1 MNPDHNSCLFNWNP
15 NYTGKPTLTL
25 KAFTHQTFVI
35 CVNFLCH
42 QNISQAHQ
50 PRNFTGWVSYFSDF
64 THQITAT
71 NHTPVLNIKWCRT
84 SKIITQTDPWN
95 SASSNVVMTLP
106 TRTQTAPEILKHD
119 TVIQFQ
125 LFDQTMKWSQNLL
138 CFSFLFR
145 NRNQLKHGCFS
156 WLNRFVCSVF
166 ICVISSAG
174 TN

>member
-25 KAFTHQTFVI
+25 KAFTHQTLVI
-35 CVNFLCH
+35 CVNILCH

-50 PRNFTGWVSYFSDF
+50 PRNFTGWVSCFSDF

-95 SASSNVVMTLP
+95 SPSQMWSRLCQQELKLPQKYKSTTQWYSFSSLIKPWNEARISFASVSCSETETSSNMDV
-106 TRTQTAPEILKHD
+106 
-119 TVIQFQ
+119 
-125 LFDQTMKWSQNLL
+125 
-138 CFSFLFR
+138 
-145 NRNQLKHGCFS
+145 
-156 WLNRFVCSVF
+156 
-166 ICVISSAG
+166 SAD
-174 TN
+174 